1 MKTTVAIPFACFG
14 LTSCTPSQLGPWWL
28 ARQIG
33 ARPAEPIALR
43 RVIMNRLVSWNQ
55 SSQKILIVIPGN
67 PAKAGAT
74 KNPEILWGRMA
85 YALGWMPVFT
95 GMTE

>member
-43 RVIMNRLVSWNQ
+43 RVIMNRLV
-55 SSQKILIVIPGN
+55 L
-67 PAKAGAT
+67 
-74 KNPEILWGRMA
+74 LC
-85 YALGWMPVFT
+85 
-95 GMTE
+95 